1 MAAVKASL
9 RRMSGVLSALTSV
22 WSTPPPRAS
31 ALGRGAGAARGLDLR
46 ARGAREAVGAH
57 GQALRHLA
65 AGEHLDRHALARGEA
80 GGGQALRRNLGA
92 VVEASVEVAD
102 VDGLRLRPEGLER
115 HRLLHVRTAQLS
127 EAHVEGHLAALEAVA
142 DLRGRASAARRA
154 ASGRRRWRSGPG

>member
-31 ALGRGAGAARGLDLR
+31 AFGRGAGAARGLDLL

-102 VDGLRLRPEGLER
+102 VHGLSLRAEGLER
-115 HRLLHVRTAQLS
+115 HRLLHVRPAQLAQ
-127 EAHVEGHLAALEAVA
+127 AHVDGHLAALEAVA
-142 DLRGRASAARRA
+142 DLRARARAGALLTAA
-154 ASGRRRWRSGPG
+154 GGL

>member
-9 RRMSGVLSALTSV
+9 RRMSGVLSAFTRV
-22 WSTPPPRAS
+22 WTTPPARPS
-31 ALGRGAGAARGLDLR
+31 ALRRSARAARGLDLL

-57 GQALRHLA
+57 GQPLRELA

-102 VDGLRLRPEGLER
+102 VDGLSLRAEGLER
-115 HRLLHVRTAQLS
+115 HRLLHVRPAQLAQ
-127 EAHVEGHLAALEAVA
+127 AHVDGHLAALEAVA
-142 DLRGRASAARRA
+142 DLRARARAGALLTAA
-154 ASGRRRWRSGPG
+154 GGP